1 MTFAAWVAVAS
12 AVASAVTMAIT
23 LSQGKPSMNSS
34 DQGAL
39 LQKKGVDNPRLISF
53 GNCLVPASV
62 VYKNVRNSD
71 RKWMMQVHS
80 LGHGVFRKVKQVY
93 IDEQPIFAD
102 LLGNDLA
109 EQWHT
114 SPIDGFR
121 NVQIGIRRG
130 NYNNQVW
137 PQIVANGDGEWTD
150 AMKGNSI
157 ASLQFLVERPD
168 TRGAKDQEY
177 RIMGTQFQSS
187 ALVEGIAV
195 IDPTLDPMLLG
206 IHDVS
211 KRVWMN
217 GTKEAYRNPVLQ
229 LLTYLLD
236 PMYGAQ
242 LKPSMVNLQT
252 FINSM
257 NWCYQNGMVGDG
269 YINQNDTYQK
279 IIEGFANSWGGIIY
293 LENGKI
299 CCAPETVGPVVE
311 TINES
316 DLIDDLD
323 ISNDRGDYVNLV
335 KVEWQDKDTQYN
347 KNTFIIPNNIN
358 TDPTIQEDGK
368 VFDTSIEVPMST
380 DIAYIKRFANRELKR
395 SRLCRK
401 QAVFTI
407 NNLDKHLK
415 INDIF
420 VINNELYNLDS
431 NTKWRV
437 QKIESSLDDKV
448 LQSKIT
454 AIQYDARVY
463 DTSDYKDSV
472 VGGDLGRPNLNI
484 LPPTDLKFVQN
495 NTTDIGSGMF
505 SFESQYYGEQT
516 FRIQY
521 KLSSSTSTEWTQYG
535 EFPFSNVMITGL
547 QSGTN
552 YDFKVQCAATIGSSR
567 WSELKNQRVN
577 KNISLPAVKN
587 LVGNFTSANAV
598 WTWDAINEPIVNN
611 SVVANTYNNL
621 SEIVHYYEVSI
632 LHGITTKKTYKT
644 TTPNFTYLFDE
655 NSKNGLSRDVTA
667 RITPVSIYGDR
678 GQTTSL
684 KLFNEPMA
692 QPSGVAVSSQLKSLT
707 VTWDNPSEP
716 SLGILDYAS
725 SDIYLVPNQQ
735 TVASDQYLLATSNT
749 GSFTKLMPD
758 SQKTG
763 WIRISHRDTFG
774 HTSPITAS
782 PALYYSQTTID
793 DEITDSEFDK
803 NIKEIEDNLAAAEAD
818 ITKAKS
824 DIIKNATDI
833 TTTKQTV
840 TAQGAQINQ
849 VSTVASGN
857 SGKIASLETTLE
869 ATEADLNAKI
879 TTNKNAITTT
889 NSAMSQLDN
898 RLTASV
904 GANTSAIQQQGIAIT
919 TLDSSLSSFKTST
932 TAEMNGIKGSVTTI
946 QQTQANTDGKVNSLY
961 TLKLTSGNKVSGLSL
976 GNDGETSTFDVLSD
990 VFRVASSST
999 GTPVTAFEV
1008 RNGSVM
1014 MRNALIG
1021 SLTASQISADAIN
1034 GNHIAANSIIVAGS
1048 GATSATLNGSDPTWR
1063 IYAGSGSTTPSSAPF
1078 RVNTD
1083 GKLFA
1088 TNAEISGIVNAT
1100 SGNFTGIVNATGGN
1114 FTGPVSISNRL
1125 NMTGGY
1131 LDGRAGQDSLNF
1143 NSGRTR
1149 IDSNGTFHCVNAQI
1163 RGTLQVV
1170 DLVGDVYRKGF
1181 YTLPTINPVILSGG
1195 SGQREFM
1202 RANIGSQDFN
1212 QRVVLS
1218 IIEIPVRMYDNPG
1231 KCEVWY
1237 QVEGQSPT
1245 WLVNIDGPSNT
1256 KAPNITDFSV
1266 MVPAGKTYVRF
1277 YIVPFNRVT
1286 YQRVN
1291 PINGVI
1297 EIMKYEQIGFSVSSS

>member
-1 MTFAAWVAVAS
+1 
-12 AVASAVTMAIT
+12 
-23 LSQGKPSMNSS
+23 
-34 DQGAL
+34 
-39 LQKKGVDNPRLISF
+39 
-53 GNCLVPASV
+53 
-62 VYKNVRNSD
+62 
-71 RKWMMQVHS
+71 
-80 LGHGVFRKVKQVY
+80 
-93 IDEQPIFAD
+93 
-102 LLGNDLA
+102 
-109 EQWHT
+109 
-114 SPIDGFR
+114 
-121 NVQIGIRRG
+121 
-130 NYNNQVW
+130 
-137 PQIVANGDGEWTD
+137 
-150 AMKGNSI
+150 MKGHSI

-177 RIMGTQFQSS
+177 RVMGTQFQSS
-187 ALVEGIAV
+187 ALVEGVPV

-206 IHDVS
+206 ISDPS

-217 GTKEAYRNPVLQ
+217 GSKEVYRNPVYQ
-229 LLTYLLD
+229 LLSYLCD
-236 PMYGAQ
+236 PMYGVA
-242 LKPSMVNLQT
+242 LKPSMINLQT
-252 FINSM
+252 FINSAQ
-257 NWCYQNGMVGDG
+257 WCEREGMKGDG

-279 IIEGFANSWGGIIY
+279 IIEGFASSWGGNIY
-293 LENGKI
+293 LEDGKI
-299 CCAPETVGPVVE
+299 CCAPETVSPVVE
-311 TINES
+311 TIYEN
-316 DLIDDLD
+316 DLIG
-323 ISNDRGDYVNLV
+323 SMTVTNDRGGYANLI

-347 KNTFIIPNNIN
+347 KNTFIIPSDIQ

-368 VFDTSIEVPMST
+368 VFERSVEIPMST
-380 DIAYIKRFANRELKR
+380 DIEYIKRYANRELKR
-395 SRLCRK
+395 EKLCRK
-401 QAVFTI
+401 EAVFTI
-407 NNLDKHLK
+407 NNLDKTLRL
-415 INDIF
+415 NDVF
-420 VINNELYNLDS
+420 VINNELYGLDAD
-431 NTKWRV
+431 TKWRV
-437 QKIESSLDDKV
+437 FKIEQSLDDKV
-448 LQSKIT
+448 IQSKIT
-454 AIQYDARVY
+454 AIQYDSRVY
-463 DTSDYKDSV
+463 DTSDYMDSN
-472 VGGDLGRPNLNI
+472 VGGDLGRPSINI
-484 LPPTDLKFVQN
+484 LPVADLRFVQN
-495 NTTDIGSGMF
+495 NTTDIGSGML

-521 KLSSSTSTEWTQYG
+521 KLSASSSSEWIPYG

-552 YDFKVQCAATIGSSR
+552 YDFKVQCAATIGSSK

-587 LVGNFTSANAV
+587 LSGNFTSANAV

-667 RITPVSIYGDR
+667 RVTAISIYGDR

-725 SDIYLVPNQQ
+725 SDIYLVPTQQ

-758 SQKTG
+758 SQKTS
-763 WIRISHRDTFG
+763 WIRIAHRDVFG

-793 DEITDSEFDK
+793 DLITDSEFDQ
-803 NIKEIEDNLAAAEAD
+803 NMKEIEDNLAAAEAD
-818 ITKAKS
+818 IIEAKS

-840 TAQGAQINQ
+840 TAQGAQITQ

-990 VFRVASSST
+990 VFRVASST
-999 GTPVTAFEV
+999 NGVAQTAFEV
-1008 RNGSVM
+1008 RNGTTYI
-1014 MRNALIG
+1014 RNAMIGDLTSTNIRTG
-1021 SLTASQISADAIN
+1021 SLT
-1034 GNHIAANSIIVAGS
+1034 GNEIAANSIIVAGS

-1063 IYAGSGSTTPSSAPF
+1063 IYAGSTSTTPSSAPF
-1078 RVNTD
+1078 RVNTA

-1100 SGNFTGIVNATGGN
+1100 GGNFTGIVNATGGN

-1195 SGQREFM
+1195 SGQRAFM
-1202 RANIGSQDFN
+1202 QANIGSQDFN

>member
-1 MTFAAWVAVAS
+1 MAEMTFAAWVAVAS

-39 LQKKGVDNPRLISF
+39 LQKKGVDTPRLISV

-725 SDIYLVPNQQ
+725 SDIYLVPTQQ

-889 NSAMSQLDN
+889 NSAMSQMDT
-898 RLTASV
+898 RLTASI
-904 GANTSAIQQQGIAIT
+904 GANTASIQQQGIAIT

-946 QQTQANTDGKVNSLY
+946 
-961 TLKLTSGNKVSGLSL
+961 
-976 GNDGETSTFDVLSD
+976 
-990 VFRVASSST
+990 
-999 GTPVTAFEV
+999 P
-1008 RNGSVM
+1008 
-1014 MRNALIG
+1014 
-1021 SLTASQISADAIN
+1021 
-1034 GNHIAANSIIVAGS
+1034 
-1048 GATSATLNGSDPTWR
+1048 
-1063 IYAGSGSTTPSSAPF
+1063 
-1078 RVNTD
+1078 
-1083 GKLFA
+1083 
-1088 TNAEISGIVNAT
+1088 
-1100 SGNFTGIVNATGGN
+1100 
-1114 FTGPVSISNRL
+1114 PVS
-1125 NMTGGY
+1125 
-1131 LDGRAGQDSLNF
+1131 
-1143 NSGRTR
+1143 
-1149 IDSNGTFHCVNAQI
+1149 
-1163 RGTLQVV
+1163 
-1170 DLVGDVYRKGF
+1170 
-1181 YTLPTINPVILSGG
+1181 
-1195 SGQREFM
+1195 E
-1202 RANIGSQDFN
+1202 
-1212 QRVVLS
+1212 
-1218 IIEIPVRMYDNPG
+1218 
-1231 KCEVWY
+1231 
-1237 QVEGQSPT
+1237 
-1245 WLVNIDGPSNT
+1245 
-1256 KAPNITDFSV
+1256 
-1266 MVPAGKTYVRF
+1266 
-1277 YIVPFNRVT
+1277 
-1286 YQRVN
+1286 
-1291 PINGVI
+1291 
-1297 EIMKYEQIGFSVSSS
+1297 